1 MAHSS
6 ASVDHRG
13 TRRTN
18 SPPPRWVPPSSRE
31 ERLANH
37 DPGGGVGRYAD
48 HEGSSSHKRRH
59 RSSPHRSVRKHRGGG
74 GGGHERPSERSSPP
88 LALPRAPNP
97 TTTSSALKPM
107 DLGELEDINSGYNSG
122 DEYSMNTGS
131 SNNTGSTC
139 DDELEV
145 YFEKMLKEKRGFI
158 IKKMS
163 QDGACLFRSVADQVF
178 GDQEMH
184 SLVRN
189 HCIEYMAKN
198 ADFFSSYVTE
208 DFQEY
213 LNRKSFDH
221 IHGNHLEIQ
230 VMSELYNRPIEVY
243 QYSMEPMNTF
253 HGAYK
258 TDNDPIRLSYHANV
272 HYNSVVDPYK
282 ATVGVGLGL
291 PGYQPGLAEKNLMSD
306 ATKQSE
312 EFHLEQAMLEDK
324 LRETDWEVTQETIEE
339 QVARESYLQWLRDN
353 EKRATRPT
361 SVCTATRSASATCSS
376 ASDSQMWE
384 ASLASPEPRT
394 SRSPRSRSNNNSAQ
408 NSPNR
413 PNEPSDQ
420 LPCSSSSSA
429 TYNGGNLSPTYP
441 STSFHQPASPKPEG
455 AVGGAQ
461 PLFPSKT
468 VTLMNDLPPHFLG
481 LGSWDE
487 DDILAEVMARSQQEY
502 LDSLKKNAGGSNCP
516 STSTAS
522 YSAADSLPSTS
533 SHDPHS

>member
-1 MAHSS
+1 
-6 ASVDHRG
+6 
-13 TRRTN
+13 
-18 SPPPRWVPPSSRE
+18 
-31 ERLANH
+31 
-37 DPGGGVGRYAD
+37 
-48 HEGSSSHKRRH
+48 
-59 RSSPHRSVRKHRGGG
+59 
-74 GGGHERPSERSSPP
+74 
-88 LALPRAPNP
+88 
-97 TTTSSALKPM
+97 
-107 DLGELEDINSGYNSG
+107 
-122 DEYSMNTGS
+122 
-131 SNNTGSTC
+131 
-139 DDELEV
+139 
-145 YFEKMLKEKRGFI
+145 
-158 IKKMS
+158 
-163 QDGACLFRSVADQVF
+163 
-178 GDQEMH
+178 
-184 SLVRN
+184 
-189 HCIEYMAKN
+189 MAKN

-208 DFQEY
+208 NFQEY

-230 VMSELYNRPIEVY
+230 ALSELYNRPIEVY

-291 PGYQPGLAEKNLMSD
+291 PGYQPGLAEKNLMKD

-353 EKRATRPT
+353 EKRAKRQP
-361 SVCTATRSASATCSS
+361 SVSTVTRSASATCSS

-384 ASLASPEPRT
+384 AALASPEPRT

-420 LPCSSSSSA
+420 LPCSSSSA
-429 TYNGGNLSPTYP
+429 TFTGGNLSPTYP
-441 STSFHQPASPKPEG
+441 STSFHQPSSPKPEG
-455 AVGGAQ
+455 AIGGTA
-461 PLFPSKT
+461 PLFPGET
-468 VTLMNDLPPHFLG
+468 VSLMNELPPHFLG
-481 LGSWDE
+481 LGNWDE

-502 LDSLKKNAGGSNCP
+502 LDSLKKNAGVGGSNSP
-516 STSTAS
+516 STSTATS
-522 YSAADSLPSTS
+522 SAAESMPSTS
-533 SHDPHS
+533 SFACSDPQS